1 MEPSSLAVVASVS
14 LVDVEAIMM
23 SLGVFCVVAGVSM
36 AASSLWSSRYRAIL
50 EVMGGGLFVAGLGF
64 AGADFVL
71 AS

>member
-1 MEPSSLAVVASVS
+1 
-14 LVDVEAIMM
+14 MM

-36 AASSLWSSRYRAIL
+36 AAGSLWSPRYRAVL
-50 EVMGGGLFVAGLGF
+50 EVMGGSLFLAGLGF